1 LLVFRGYKGKTHNI
15 KTLGRQAGSCDPAFL
30 KVFPQGTA
38 EQKRRFKLLLKAYI
52 DARYKAS
59 YRITKAE
66 LEYPAKRVKLLQKL
80 TKKICTERVDSFV

>member
-1 LLVFRGYKGKTHNI
+1 LYTTIEEK
-15 KTLGRQAGSCDPAFL
+15 SCL

-66 LEYPAKRVKLLQKL
+66 LEYLAKRVKLLQKL
-80 TKKICTERVDSFV
+80 TKEICREKIESFA